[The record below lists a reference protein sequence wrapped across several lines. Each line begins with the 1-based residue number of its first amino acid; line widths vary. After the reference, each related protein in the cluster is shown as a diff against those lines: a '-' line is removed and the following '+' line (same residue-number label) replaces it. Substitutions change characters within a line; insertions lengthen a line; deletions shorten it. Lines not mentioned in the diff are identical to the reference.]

1 MGFSIVE
8 GNPFDDRPEEQ
19 KPGMLS
25 RLARGARDLVTGED
39 RTEFPAAPEFFD
51 AYSQSRGT
59 GGELPELGSKD
70 RSAITPDPEA
80 QFDILS
86 KSIPN
91 LQRTTDKF
99 GNMMLKAP
107 GMQDFAYLNKPGA
120 SARDLDEIGTQTLAT
135 LPLMGWMG
143 RAGSLV
149 GSAGRGLIGG
159 AAASLGQD
167 VGAIAQGSEQGVDPN
182 RAVLSGAVGAA
193 APLVVPLVGGVAGT
207 VAGGAKK
214 MGSAYTRMTQP
225 REYARRQV
233 QGAFDEDFAA
243 GGGSNLSAAE
253 RATADARKQD
263 LRAMDYGGG
272 TVQDLA
278 RKAANISGAARD
290 TIMRVVGPRWKTQ
303 TERVGRLFED
313 ELGFDR
319 SVKEVGE
326 QLKTKARQAR
336 QPLYDQ
342 AYRAGAGG
350 VDSPALQQM
359 ATSPLFARAM
369 QRARATMQD
378 RAAVPGLFTTGM
390 RGKNGYTLEYW
401 DQVKQRLDDMHGAA
415 QRSGQNAKALDIDR
429 MRRALRD
436 NLDAVVPQYRGAR
449 SAAETYFDAGDALD
463 AGKKFATEKFDLRD
477 AAHAI
482 NTLNP
487 AEKSLFQESFA
498 RTKMNELRAVPD
510 RSNVLNR
517 INASELDRERMKLGL
532 GSGGY
537 SQLEGFLR
545 VEQMMEAMRQA
556 MGNST
561 SVRQWVQLGREYGLP
576 MLMELGAAGLHEPRA
591 ALAGLAMAGFKLI
604 DQKIDANVAKHVAN
618 LLVSKDPD
626 MFLSGLKQVSKPGW
640 LEALRAID
648 NAISAAGIY
657 KAMPVAQQQVVNQT
671 SNRGTEQQDERTRE
685 AFDKARAAIDQG
697 ADRNAV
703 MQRLLK
709 SGINPRGL

>member
-1 MGFSIVE
+1 MPWEADI
-8 GNPFDDRPEEQ
+8 PDEQ
-19 KPGMLS
+19 DPAPDEKPGMLS
-25 RLARGARDLVTGED
+25 RFARGARDLVTGED
-39 RTEFPAAPEFFD
+39 RTEFPDMPEFFPT
-51 AYSQSRGT
+51 YSQSRGP
-59 GGELPELGSKD
+59 GGELPEIGGKD

-107 GMQDFAYLNKPGA
+107 GMQDWTYLNKPGA
-120 SARDLDEIGTQTLAT
+120 SARDLDEVGTQTLAT

-143 RAGSLV
+143 GARSLMGTV
-149 GSAGRGLIGG
+149 GRGVVGG
-159 AAASLGQD
+159 TAASLAQD
-167 VGAIAQGSEQGVDPN
+167 AGAIAQGSEQGIDPN
-182 RAVLSGAVGAA
+182 RAALSGAVGAV
-193 APLVVPLVGGVAGT
+193 APLVVPLVGGAAGMI
-207 VAGGAKK
+207 AGGAKK
-214 MGSAYTRMTQP
+214 VGSAYTRMTQP

-243 GGGSNLSAAE
+243 GGGSNLTAAE
-253 RATADARKQD
+253 RATADARGQD

-278 RKAANISGAARD
+278 RKASNISGAARD
-290 TIMRVVGPRWKTQ
+290 TIMRVVGPRWQTQ
-303 TERVGRLFED
+303 TERIGNLFEN
-313 ELGFDR
+313 ELGFDK

-326 QLKTKARQAR
+326 ALKTKARQAR

-342 AYRAGAGG
+342 SYRAGADG
-350 VDSPALQQM
+350 VDSAALQQLS
-359 ATSPLFARAM
+359 TSPLFARAM
-369 QRARATMQD
+369 QRAGVTMQD
-378 RAAVPGLFTTGM
+378 RAAVPGLFTTGT

-401 DQVKQRLDDMHGAA
+401 DQVKQRLDDMHTAA
-415 QRSGQNAKALDIDR
+415 QRSGANAKALDIDR
-429 MRRALRD
+429 MRRALR
-436 NLDAVVPQYRGAR
+436 NELDTAVPQYRGAR

-498 RTKMNELRAVPD
+498 RTKMNELRAIPD

-532 GSGGY
+532 GSGGFG
-537 SQLEGFLR
+537 QLEGFLR
-545 VEQMMEAMRQA
+545 VEQMMEAMRHA

-576 MLMELGAAGLHEPRA
+576 MLMELGAAGFHEPKA
-591 ALAGLAMAGFKLI
+591 AIAGLAMAGFKLI
-604 DQKIDANVAKHVAN
+604 DQKIDANVANHVAE

-626 MFLSGLKQVSKPGW
+626 IFLSGLKQVSKPGW
-640 LEALRAID
+640 LEAIRAID
-648 NAISAAGIY
+648 NAISGAGIY
-657 KAMPVAQQQVVNQT
+657 KAMPVVQQQTVNQST
-671 SNRGTEQQDERTRE
+671 AETDPQSERERV
-685 AFDKARAAIDQG
+685 AFEKARAAIDQG
-697 ADRNAV
+697 ADRTAV
-703 MQRLLK
+703 MKRLRD
-709 SGINPRGL
+709 SGLNPRGL